1 MSQDKTIDLLKQRNA
16 TGSFVAF
23 LDDVKFLESE
33 LCVYAETETEFII
46 IGTDDFINTVDL
58 SVPKSL
64 EADGPHTV
72 IFPTMGRYW
81 KVMINRFDKPVVE
94 GELIVTF
101 SNFRKTVAGS
111 FVLDLAKNG
120 KVTGNFN
127 LTLETPKQ
135 SDRRVQLL

>member
-1 MSQDKTIDLLKQRNA
+1 MSQDRTSDLMNKRNA

-23 LDDVKFLESE
+23 RDDDKFLESK

-72 IFPTMGRYW
+72 IFPTKGRYW
-81 KVMINRFDKPVVE
+81 KVMIDGFDKPVVE

-111 FVLDLAKNG
+111 FVLDLKKNG
-120 KVTGNFN
+120 IVTGNFN
-127 LTLETPKQ
+127 LTLDTPKQ
-135 SDRRVQLL
+135 SDR

>member
-1 MSQDKTIDLLKQRNA
+1 
-16 TGSFVAF
+16 
-23 LDDVKFLESE
+23 
-33 LCVYAETETEFII
+33 
-46 IGTDDFINTVDL
+46 
-58 SVPKSL
+58 
-64 EADGPHTV
+64 
-72 IFPTMGRYW
+72 
-81 KVMINRFDKPVVE
+81 MINRFDKPVVE